1 MKNRSQSR
9 DRIDRTDRGIG
20 MKKDIRI
27 EKVTEE
33 DAKELLDIYAP
44 YVKNT
49 AISFEY
55 EVPSVE
61 DFKGRISNISA
72 RLPYIKAVCDGE
84 ITGYAYASPFKTRK
98 AYDWSVET
106 TVYVKQNLRRQGV
119 GRMLY
124 LALEN
129 SLREMGIL
137 NMNACIAVPVSEDSH
152 LTKDSQLFHEK
163 MGFQLVG
170 TFHKSGYKFR
180 TWYDMIWMEKM
191 LGEHKENQNE
201 VLFGTWR
208 LPDCEQ

>member
-1 MKNRSQSR
+1 MR
-9 DRIDRTDRGIG
+9 DRSEMRIR

-33 DAKELLDIYAP
+33 DAEKLLEIYAP
-44 YVKNT
+44 YVQNT

-55 EVPSVE
+55 VVPSVE
-61 DFKGRISNISA
+61 EFKERIRNISVK
-72 RLPYIKAVCDGE
+72 LPYIKAVCDGV
-84 ITGYAYASPFKTRK
+84 IMGYAYAAPFKTRK

-119 GRMLY
+119 GKILY
-124 LALEN
+124 LVLET

-137 NMNACIAVPVSEDSH
+137 NMNACIAVPEGEDSH

-170 TFHKSGYKFR
+170 TFHKSGYKFH

-191 LGEHKENQNE
+191 LGEHKGSQKE
-201 VLFGTWR
+201 VRFGEWKVS
-208 LPDCEQ
+208 DCES